1 MLVIAPLHG
10 NGTMIRDFTVSGL
23 VELLASRTRG
33 VCFDGLG
40 FGYNQWPRSS
50 IWIATTQAG
59 LFVNAL
65 NELGMRN
72 PVVLS
77 HSWGTLVAVAL
88 ALRTDYPIR
97 GLVLASGYYLPTSRW
112 DVWINVRSADAGAR
126 RSRSLHSCP
135 DHLMGP
141 FYRDRFAS
149 CSRPVLSPQSSETS
163 SHFPYRSGLNS

>member
-112 DVWINVRSADAGAR
+112 DVWIMS
-126 RSRSLHSCP
+126 
-135 DHLMGP
+135 GP
-141 FYRDRFAS
+141 PM
-149 CSRPVLSPQSSETS
+149 PVLGDLGRYTVAPIISWGHSTETDS
-163 SHFPYRSGLNS
+163 QAVRAPFCPPKVLKQVPIFLIGPA